1 VEGDTDVIPR
11 EIIDEIV
18 YRSDIEQV
26 IGSYVTLKRAGSN
39 CNGRCPFHSEKT
51 PSFTVFPATRSFYC
65 FGCGAGGDVITF
77 TMRIENLDYIE
88 AVKLLAARAGI
99 SVPEDRNDIKENN
112 GVSRKRVHEMNLCAA
127 RFFRDCL
134 KDQKYGAEGLEYLT
148 QKRGLS
154 MATINHFGL
163 GFAPDNFWALTN
175 HMRSLGFSEDELVAA
190 FLCGKSRK
198 SGKLFDMYRNRV
210 IFPII
215 DTMGNVI
222 GFGGRVMDNS
232 EPKYLNTN
240 DTPAF
245 KKRQNLFALNFAKKH
260 AQERFILCEGYMDVI
275 ALHAAGFENAVA
287 TLGTAIT
294 PDQARIMAKY
304 TKQVVV
310 CYDSDKA
317 GLAADDKAIRLLS
330 EVGIETRVLKV
341 SGAKD
346 PDEYIKK
353 FGAESF
359 RRLLGDTKGS
369 FDYKLEKLVLGK
381 DISIPEEK
389 IRISND
395 VCFMIADVNSS
406 VERDIYVR
414 RASEIL
420 GTTAEAM
427 RMDVERIRRKKLRDF
442 KSKQSS
448 EAQMSLKN
456 IGDSVNVDA
465 AKNIRANKTEEAIL
479 GLMLIDE
486 ELRSKAAKGFEGLA
500 ADDFVTDFGRRVFDA
515 MLELENSDGGFSK
528 AMLGQVFTPDEMGR
542 IEKIELARRNLGK
555 NDLEVFTDLVRCLK
569 NEKISDKDGS
579 DPFAD
584 LARLRAEAKKNKD
597 NKDNKNT

>member
-1 VEGDTDVIPR
+1 MIPR

-26 IGSYVTLKRAGSN
+26 IGSYVSLKRAGSN

-77 TMRIENLDYIE
+77 TMRIENIDYIE

-99 SVPEDRNDIKENN
+99 TVPEDRNDIKENN
-112 GVSRKRVHEMNLCAA
+112 GVSLKRVQEMNLCAA

-134 KDQKYGAEGLEYLT
+134 KDQKYGREGLEYLT
-148 QKRGLS
+148 QKRELS

-163 GFAPDNFWALTN
+163 GFAPDNFWALSN
-175 HMRSLGFSEDELVAA
+175 HMTSLGFTEDELVAA
-190 FLCGKSRK
+190 FLCGKSKK

-215 DTMGNVI
+215 DTTGNVI

-260 AQERFILCEGYMDVI
+260 AQERLILCEGYMDVI

-304 TKQVVV
+304 TKQVVI

-330 EVGIETRVLKV
+330 EVGIEARVLKV
-341 SGAKD
+341 TGAKD

-353 FGAESF
+353 YGADSF

-369 FDYKLEKLVLGK
+369 FDYKLEKLITGR
-381 DISIPEEK
+381 DISLPDEK
-389 IRISND
+389 IKISND

-406 VERDIYVR
+406 VERDIYIR
-414 RASEIL
+414 RASELL

-427 RMDVERIRRKKLRDF
+427 RSDVERIRKKKLRDF
-442 KSKQSS
+442 RKRQSS

-456 IGDSVNVDA
+456 IGDRVNVDA
-465 AKNIRANKTEEAIL
+465 AKNIKANRTEEEIL
-479 GLMLIDE
+479 GLMLIFE
-486 ELRSKAAKGFEGLA
+486 EFRAKAADGFEGLC
-500 ADDFVTDFGRRVFDA
+500 ADDFLTEFGRRVFEA
-515 MLELENSDGGFSK
+515 MLELERSEGGFSK
-528 AMLGQVFTPDEMGR
+528 AMLGQSFTPDEMGR
-542 IEKIELARRNLGK
+542 IEKIELSRRNLSR
-555 NDLEVFTDLVRCLK
+555 NDTQVFSDLIKGLK
-569 NEKISDKDGS
+569 NEKRPKNDGS

-584 LARLRAEAKKNKD
+584 LMRLRAEAQKNKE
-597 NKDNKNT
+597 NKNTNT